1 MTDYHV
7 DIPKGARHSAGP
19 LEYAVYF
26 APIFVIALPFSLLFW
41 ASYPLRKGHLPSE
54 GPLARA
60 LRGALGHSRPPSIRA
75 SGRGGGNT
83 PALMT

>member
-19 LEYAVYF
+19 VEYAIYF
-26 APIFVIALPFSLLFW
+26 VPVFLIALPFSLAVW
-41 ASYPLRKGHLPSE
+41 ASYPLRKGRLPPE

-60 LRGALGHSRPPSIRA
+60 LKDARGITAQIIRA
-75 SGRGGGNT
+75 
-83 PALMT
+83 

>member
-26 APIFVIALPFSLLFW
+26 APIFVIALPFSLAIW
-41 ASYPLRKGHLPSE
+41 ASYPLRRGHLPGE
-54 GPLARA
+54 GPLSRA
-60 LRGALGHSRPPSIRA
+60 LRDARGITAQIIRV
-75 SGRGGGNT
+75 
-83 PALMT
+83 

>member
-19 LEYAVYF
+19 LEYVLYF
-26 APIFVIALPFSLLFW
+26 APIFVIALPFSLIVW
-41 ASYPLRKGHLPSE
+41 ASYPLRKGRLPDE

-60 LRGALGHSRPPSIRA
+60 LQDARGITAQIIRV
-75 SGRGGGNT
+75 
-83 PALMT
+83 